1 MRKIIGLL
9 LVSTLAL
16 TACGSNDG
24 DKKEGSKKTETKK
37 DNKDKK
43 KETKAKT
50 EAKKENANQ
59 NNNSNQM
66 NNENNSNLD
75 INRQN
80 NRPLTKDEISQR
92 AKNGHNVNG
101 MVDADG
107 NTWYQAQGSG
117 DVIGYTKPDG
127 TQCTVGGCVTPQQQE
142 QINEANYKEM
152 EKYGYSREKYDEI
165 QKEASKLQQQ
175 KENGEITTEEF
186 SNRYIELYD

>member
-1 MRKIIGLL
+1 MVVTIQ
-9 LVSTLAL
+9 
-16 TACGSNDG
+16 
-24 DKKEGSKKTETKK
+24 TKK
-37 DNKDKK
+37 KK
-43 KETKAKT
+43 LKKQKQRKRTKIKRA

-59 NNNSNQM
+59 NNNNNQV
-66 NNENNSNLD
+66 NNENNTNLD
-75 INRQN
+75 NNIQN

-92 AKNGHNVNG
+92 VKNGHNVNG

-107 NTWYQAQGSG
+107 NTWYQAQGAG

-165 QKEASKLQQQ
+165 QKESSKLQQQ

-186 SNRYIELYD
+186 TNRYIELYD